1 MIKTL
6 VIAQSKTLM
15 EEPHDCT
22 DAKDVLNV
30 LGAFFDPLVAYDEHM
45 NYVPGLAKSW
55 SVSNDAR
62 TWTFTLREGVRFHNG
77 QRMEAE
83 AVAYSLSRM
92 ARPDMGVTLG
102 APGVYNQYLAG
113 MELNVIDNLT
123 VGITLNEPMADLLD
137 VLVTGY
143 ILPPDEVEKRGSDF
157 AKAPVGTGPYRFAGY
172 EEGIVIKAARNNDY
186 WGIPPV
192 YDAVEWV
199 MVPDPSQRL
208 LMLANGEADI
218 AAGPPFTTGIES
230 PVNCVSAR
238 GTTAYILI
246 FNTTCEKL
254 TDPRVRRA
262 INLGVDRVALI
273 DKVLNGAGYPLDGFI
288 SPVHFG
294 YDPDSTGFPYDP
306 DQAQSLLADAGFGG
320 GLKLTLDSPTSL
332 PNEAVLLS
340 NSLAEQLSEIDIE
353 LDIVYTEDRLEYANK
368 VRLKD
373 IHDLCVFDSSPLST
387 YRVLKE
393 KVDSR
398 FAGSWWQGYSN
409 AEIEKLLDEA
419 QVTVNYE
426 SREALYR
433 KCYRLLNNDPP
444 WLYLYNYQN
453 LICTSS
459 ALIGLQPPV
468 HNIIDLRYV

>member
-1 MIKTL
+1 
-6 VIAQSKTLM
+6 
-15 EEPHDCT
+15 
-22 DAKDVLNV
+22 
-30 LGAFFDPLVAYDEHM
+30 
-45 NYVPGLAKSW
+45 
-55 SVSNDAR
+55 
-62 TWTFTLREGVRFHNG
+62 
-77 QRMEAE
+77 
-83 AVAYSLSRM
+83 
-92 ARPDMGVTLG
+92 
-102 APGVYNQYLAG
+102 

-218 AAGPPFTTGIES
+218 TAGPPFTTGIES
-230 PVNCVSAR
+230 PVNCVSVR

-246 FNTTCEKL
+246 FNTTCKKL

-288 SPVHFG
+288 SPAHFG

-306 DQAQSLLADAGFGG
+306 DQALSLLADAGFGG